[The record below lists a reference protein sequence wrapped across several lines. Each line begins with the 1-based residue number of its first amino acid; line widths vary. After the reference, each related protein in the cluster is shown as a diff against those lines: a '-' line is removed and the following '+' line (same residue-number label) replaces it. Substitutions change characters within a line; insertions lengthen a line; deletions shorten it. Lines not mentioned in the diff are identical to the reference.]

1 MTNQTIHKLLLV
13 CLIFVSFSLTAQN
26 DTLRSNNSIK
36 DSATIIAPTQS
47 LANLK
52 MLVPPTGFVVS
63 ERFNGYIHYQASAA
77 IIMSMIENSNF
88 LNIEK
93 GMTDEFFKTN
103 HLTLIEK
110 RNFESDHG
118 VKGIIYKCSFVLKEK
133 EHIRYFVYAGDLNRT
148 LWLAIT
154 YPKSVE
160 TLMESEIL
168 KSIQTI
174 NINL

>member
-1 MTNQTIHKLLLV
+1 MPK
-13 CLIFVSFSLTAQN
+13 
-26 DTLRSNNSIK
+26 
-36 DSATIIAPTQS
+36 QS
-47 LANLK
+47 PANLK
-52 MLVPPTGFVVS
+52 MIVAPAGFVVS
-63 ERFNGYIHYQASAA
+63 DRFNGYIHYQAGAA

-103 HLTLIEK
+103 HLNLLEK
-110 RNFESDHG
+110 RNFESDFG
-118 VKGIIYKCSFVLKEK
+118 TKGIIYKCSFVLKEK

-154 YPKSVE
+154 FPKDVE
-160 TLMESEIL
+160 ALVDGEIL
-168 KSIQTI
+168 KCIQTI